1 MICRDCSK
9 IVDIFQVLE
18 AIGRVVNEGLQICI
32 YAKKEKSK
40 KMQIF
45 PYARCNFFV
54 SNSKYNPFFLT
65 LATTST
71 IRAEVVMA
79 LLTQTL

>member
-1 MICRDCSK
+1 MEKK
-9 IVDIFQVLE
+9 IIQE
-18 AIGRVVNEGLQICI
+18 
-32 YAKKEKSK
+32 
-40 KMQIF
+40 MQISPTRAIISLF
-45 PYARCNFFV
+45 QIQ
-54 SNSKYNPFFLT
+54 SITHFFLT

>member
-1 MICRDCSK
+1 MR
-9 IVDIFQVLE
+9 
-18 AIGRVVNEGLQICI
+18 RVVNEGLQICI
-32 YAKKEKSK
+32 YAKKEKWK
-40 KMQIF
+40 KITQEMQISPKRVIISLF
-45 PYARCNFFV
+45 QIQ
-54 SNSKYNPFFLT
+54 SITHFFLT